1 MNRRRRRI
9 FTLMDEHELL
19 NAIGECRRACLA
31 AKAKADIHHPV
42 YDACSGL
49 MVAIDDAAAVLT
61 GNRGYFW
68 LKVEPSRA
76 VTPRKPEE

>member
-19 NAIGECRRACLA
+19 EAIGECRRACLA
-31 AKAKADIHHPV
+31 AKTKADIHHPV

-49 MVAIDDAAAVLT
+49 MAAIDDVAAVLT
-61 GNRGYFW
+61 GDRGYFW
-68 LKVEPSRA
+68 TKVPPSRA
-76 VTPRKPEE
+76 VTPNASDG